1 MGRVA
6 SARWCG
12 AHSTREPLA
21 SSHISLCALVRSS
34 ALRGP
39 LHVSRASRRCLR
51 RPAPSRRSAQPRS
64 TRPPLP
70 QTRCVSEATRR
81 CRSGSVFECRYALA
95 LTCPCERRF
104 PPVRAA
110 APAIFLH
117 QRRQAHASPHRSPGR
132 MRRVPRASTT
142 RSSSPRWR
150 RLWMRRELPS
160 SRFNCK
166 SRACVRSSDVQQ
178 RDSQAQRKRSRRLP
192 IPLARTRFAIPNR
205 TS

>member
-12 AHSTREPLA
+12 ALSSHELLA
-21 SSHISLCALVRSS
+21 SSHASLYALVRL
-34 ALRGP
+34 AFRGP
-39 LHVSRASRRCLR
+39 LHVSLASRRCLR
-51 RPAPSRRSAQPRS
+51 RPVPSRRSAQPRS
-64 TRPPLP
+64 TRPLLP
-70 QTRCVSEATRR
+70 KTRLVPKGTRR
-81 CRSGSVFECRYALA
+81 CRSGSVFGCRYALA
-95 LTCPCERRF
+95 LTCSCERRF
-104 PPVRAA
+104 PPVQAA

-142 RSSSPRWR
+142 RSSSPRWC
-150 RLWMRRELPS
+150 RLWMRRELPNA
-160 SRFNCK
+160 RFNCK

-178 RDSQAQRKRSRRLP
+178 RDSRAQRKRSRRLS